1 MVVCWN
7 VYLYILICLIFCSFI
22 VRSAMAGFIAKKLC
36 PQLILIKSS
45 FQDYKRESNNVMEI
59 ISKYDPNL
67 KCLSLDEVYIDLTD
81 YVFEKYSRESSVA
94 LDELYRLTKLS
105 DEIWNYAYDEVAQ
118 IRERIFVETKL
129 TVCHLFYF
137 Y

>member
-1 MVVCWN
+1 
-7 VYLYILICLIFCSFI
+7 
-22 VRSAMAGFIAKKLC
+22 MAGFIAKKLC